1 MEVKSVLLVGPQS
14 KQGTYDNPLT
24 GVLYL
29 HSTLRASNIPVDWV
43 DENIGDVIDV
53 SQHDIIGISMMTSN
67 RHRSLEIAKQA
78 KEAGKYVV
86 IGGPHPTLMARHL
99 LENYPYIDVCVRGDG
114 EQPLLDIAR
123 NKRLEHIA
131 GVSWMVN
138 GEVVETT
145 RIRPSLDALS
155 FPSWDTVP
163 WEKYV
168 GGARI
173 FFSRGCVYGK
183 CVFCSVAAQWGDQ
196 RWRSPEKMI
205 QEMLWLK
212 ELGQG
217 GFAMY
222 DDCMTGNPELV
233 TQLFNQMIE
242 AGLNDMWWCCTTR
255 VSMVDRE
262 MIGLI
267 KRAGCDE
274 ITFGVET
281 AHPEA
286 MKLYAKGQTVE
297 QATQAVSWCKEV
309 GLKCSVLMIYQGFRA
324 AEFDP
329 VSHQWVAKMG
339 VGEGSAHELQI
350 FPATPLYKAM
360 VAHGK
365 MSDDFWLGPQPFGLY
380 RGELDHLGPADWA
393 AFH

>member
-1 MEVKSVLLVGPQS
+1 MKSVLLVGPYS
-14 KQGTYDNPLT
+14 KQGTYFNPIT

-29 HSTLRASNIPVDWV
+29 HATLRAAGFPVDWV
-43 DENIGDVIDV
+43 DENLGTPIDV
-53 SQHDIIGISMMTSN
+53 SKHDIIGISMMTSN

-86 IGGPHPTLMARHL
+86 VGGPHPTLMAEHL
-99 LENYPYIDVCVRGDG
+99 LNNYPFIDVCVRGDG
-114 EQPLLDIAR
+114 ESPLLDIVR
-123 NKRLEHIA
+123 NKQLQDIA
-131 GVSWMVN
+131 GVSFRAN
-138 GEVVETT
+138 GSVVHTT
-145 RIRPSLDALS
+145 RIQPNLDSLD

-163 WEKYV
+163 WPDYL

-173 FFSRGCVYGK
+173 FFSRGCVWGK
-183 CVFCSVAAQWGDQ
+183 CMFCSVAAQWGTQ
-196 RWRSPEKMI
+196 RWRSPENMI
-205 QEMLWLK
+205 REMLWLK
-212 ELGQG
+212 ELGQT

-222 DDCMTGNPELV
+222 DDCMTGNTELA

-242 AGLNDMWWCCTTR
+242 NDLASMWWCCTTR
-255 VSMVDRE
+255 VGMVDRE

-297 QATQAVSWCKEV
+297 QATQAVTWCKEV
-309 GLKCSVLMIYQGFRA
+309 GLKCSVLMIYQGIRA

-329 VSHQWVAKMG
+329 VSHQWVAQMG
-339 VGEGSAHELQI
+339 VGEGSANELQI
-350 FPATPLYKAM
+350 FPGTQLYRAM

-365 MSDDFWLGPQPFGLY
+365 MSDDFWLGPQPF
-380 RGELDHLGPADWA
+380 
-393 AFH
+393 